1 MADEIE
7 DGQEELRADANAAA
21 TAPEGDNWDFDP
33 EIDHEED
40 QLHKISMAAGIE
52 RMMTNES
59 GIRGSI
65 IEKTHDFLKAEM
77 QPTIMR
83 LQEPKTD
90 VEALGIV
97 TRNGLDIISP
107 GRFDDHRLFP
117 RRRAGTAVLS
127 DLPSFNNHVNRFKDA
142 DSAVFACNDRSKP
155 SLTGVL
161 NYHRAGA
168 TSDPRFGDHRAL
180 FNFPLSD
187 EWQAWTAFNGKELPM
202 IGFARFLEDHIVDVT
217 PLSNISL
224 GEQATN
230 FAQILGG
237 REKIADAATLMSM
250 ALNMQVFE
258 KSNTANANN
267 LATGEIRAD
276 FETIYNDSNGAKLN
290 VPSMFVIS
298 IPVFKGE
305 PPSQILARLR
315 FRKAGAKIIFFYEL
329 WRTDIVFD
337 ESFDQ
342 ALNKVAMETG
352 VPIYLGADEGD
363 CSPKRAATE
372 AHPF

>member
-7 DGQEELRADANAAA
+7 EGQEELHADANAAEDA
-21 TAPEGDNWDFDP
+21 PGTAPEDESWASDP
-33 EIDHEED
+33 EIDD
-40 QLHKISMAAGIE
+40 LHKAGMAARIE

-90 VEALGIV
+90 VEALGII
-97 TRNGLDIISP
+97 TRGGLKVIAPQSFDSYRTKP
-107 GRFDDHRLFP
+107 RFRSGVAHLTDLDSFADH
-117 RRRAGTAVLS
+117 V
-127 DLPSFNNHVNRFKDA
+127 VRFKDE
-142 DSAVFACNDRSKP
+142 DSAIFACNDRNRP
-155 SLTGVL
+155 SLTAVL
-161 NYHRAGA
+161 NYHRVGA
-168 TSDPRFGDHRAL
+168 TADPRFGDHRSQ

-187 EWQAWTAFNGKELPM
+187 EWLAWTSMNGKELPM

-217 PLSNISL
+217 PLPNINL

-258 KSNTANANN
+258 QSNTASANN

-305 PPSQILARLR
+305 LSSQILARLR
-315 FRKAGAKIIFFYEL
+315 FRKEGAKIIFFYEL

-337 ESFDQ
+337 EAFDF
-342 ALNKVAMETG
+342 ALAKVSAATRL
-352 VPIYLGADEGD
+352 PIFLGSDEGPV
-363 CSPKRAATE
+363 SYSTPLRE
-372 AHPF
+372 SE

>member
-1 MADEIE
+1 MAGEIE
-7 DGQEELRADANAAA
+7 GNQNANVGDENV
-21 TAPEGDNWDFDP
+21 TAPEAETQPHAPWQPDP
-33 EIDHEED
+33 EYD
-40 QLHKISMAAGIE
+40 QLNKASIAANIE

-59 GIRGSI
+59 GIRGSV
-65 IEKTHDFLKAEM
+65 IEKTHAFLKSEM
-77 QPTIMR
+77 QPTVMR
-83 LQEPKTD
+83 LVEPGTD
-90 VEALGIV
+90 VEALGV
-97 TRNGLDIISP
+97 LTRDGMGIINPSQ
-107 GRFDDHRLFP
+107 FDEHRSAP
-117 RRRAGTAVLS
+117 RRRAGTAILS
-127 DLPSFNNHVNRFKDA
+127 DLNSFTAHVNRFKDE
-142 DSAVFACNDRSKP
+142 DSAIFACNDRKKP

-161 NYHRAGA
+161 NYHRSGA
-168 TSDPRFGDHRAL
+168 TSDPRFGDHRAQ

-217 PLSNISL
+217 PLPNIAL

-258 KSNTANANN
+258 QSNTASSNN

-276 FETIYNDSNGAKLN
+276 FETIYNDSNGSKLN

-305 PPSQILARLR
+305 APSQILARLR
-315 FRKAGAKIIFFYEL
+315 FRKEGSKIIFFYEL

-337 ESFDQ
+337 DAFDN
-342 ALNKVAMETG
+342 ALSKVAGETG
-352 VPIYLGADEGD
+352 VPIFVGSDEGG
-363 CSPKRAATE
+363 CSPKRDSE